1 MLLTVSSF
9 GESLRRLSTGGGVF
23 NSNDGVLKYVSGI
36 FMLVPQQF
44 KAIGLLTFQQG
55 MKFKVPLQFYAVAA
69 LVPYHYEIDG

>member
-23 NSNDGVLKYVSGI
+23 NSNDGNSKYVSGI
-36 FMLVPQQF
+36 FMLGPQQS

-69 LVPYHYEIDG
+69 LGVYIR